1 MRVVKIFTYIAALL
15 IAVCAIVKYVD
26 LGWWRDNVKSKIS
39 VPKKEH
45 VEINTYKD
53 KNGVIVITDKPV
65 PEEYQNESDKAGS
78 YSRESYR

>member
-1 MRVVKIFTYIAALL
+1 MRAIKIFTYVAAML

-26 LGWWRDNVKSKIS
+26 LGWWHDNVKSKIS
-39 VPKKEH
+39 VPKKEL

-53 KNGVIVITDKPV
+53 KKGVIVITDKSV
-65 PEEYQNESDKAGS
+65 PEEYQRESDKAGS